1 MSMAR
6 VPVTDRLPV
15 PVADSEFFRRSSR
28 RETGS
33 SGCGGDV
40 RETRHQTS
48 SKILWFSL
56 WLVDEGREKA
66 AVSRPFKL
74 IGSNR

>member
-15 PVADSEFFRRSSR
+15 PVAELNIRLSR
-28 RETGS
+28 RETGL

-40 RETRHQTS
+40 RETRRQTS
-48 SKILWFSL
+48 SKNLWFSL